1 MIVVGRKR
9 RVRIIIIITTIT
21 IIISTITNH
30 RHRLCGEFIYNSKKK
45 KKKKK
50 SSCYYFG
57 SEENDLISI
66 NIRRALCL
74 LWEALLMYCDFFSS
88 KKSKNKNRRD
98 DKNLITLK
106 SPRDEKK
113 Y

>member
-45 KKKKK
+45 KKKK

-66 NIRRALCL
+66 NIRRGLCL

-113 Y
+113 

>member
-30 RHRLCGEFIYNSKKK
+30 RHRLCGEFIYNSKK

>member
-45 KKKKK
+45 KKKK
-50 SSCYYFG
+50 SSFYYFG

>member
-9 RVRIIIIITTIT
+9 RVRIIIIIITIT

-45 KKKKK
+45 KKKK
-50 SSCYYFG
+50 SSFYYFG

>member
-45 KKKKK
+45 KKKK
-50 SSCYYFG
+50 SSFYYFG

-113 Y
+113 